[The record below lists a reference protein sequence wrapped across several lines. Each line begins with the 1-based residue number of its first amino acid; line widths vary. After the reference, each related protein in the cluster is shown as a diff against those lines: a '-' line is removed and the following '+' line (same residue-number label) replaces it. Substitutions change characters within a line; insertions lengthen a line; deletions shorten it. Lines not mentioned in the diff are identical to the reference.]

1 MAAGPGPVDVWVFDL
16 DNTLYDVPEAL
27 HAEIDR
33 RMAAFVGEFL
43 GVDAAEARRIQKSY
57 FRRFGLTLRGLMVN
71 HGLDP
76 AEFERRMAGLDVS
89 QLRPLAGLPE
99 AVAALEGR
107 KIVFTNAFAGHAA
120 AVLDRLAMR
129 GHFEAVHDIAAMDY
143 RPKPD
148 IASYRGFCARY
159 GVDPA
164 RAVMVDDI
172 PHNLEPAAALGMT
185 TVWRRSAAPWAR
197 AAQPGPFVHHSTDDI
212 ADWLA
217 GATPPARRAA
227 RSGAR

>member
-1 MAAGPGPVDVWVFDL
+1 MPGGLGPVDVWVFDL
-16 DNTLYDVPEAL
+16 DNTLYDVPDAL

-43 GVDAAEARRIQKSY
+43 GVDAAEARRIQKAY
-57 FRRFGLTLRGLMVN
+57 FRRFGLTLRGLMVE

-76 AEFERRMAGLDVS
+76 AEFERRMTGLDVS
-89 QLRPLAGLPE
+89 QLRPLAGLPD

-120 AVLDRLAMR
+120 AVLDRLEMR

-148 IASYRGFCARY
+148 IASYRGFCALY

-197 AAQPGPFVHHSTDDI
+197 AARPGPFVHHSTDDV

-217 GATPPARRAA
+217 GAARRAA
-227 RSGAR
+227 LGA